1 MKNQILALTI
11 GLMSVGMFAQKKEL
25 KSAEKALKQNDY
37 TTAMSSLQSLDG
49 MLETM
54 DAKYKAQY
62 YFLKGQTLNGSND
75 LEGAANAFNTLFEF
89 EKQVGKPKYT
99 KEAEP
104 ILNEIIQKVSTRA
117 INFYNNDK
125 DYKNATKDFYLT
137 YKLSPS
143 DTSFLY
149 NAAVSASLGKDY
161 DTSLSYYK
169 ELQEVGYT
177 GITTQYLATNKE
189 TGKVENL
196 GSKSQRDLMV
206 KTKQY
211 SNPEDKSTKSKQA
224 DIIKNISYIYINQ
237 GKTDEAI
244 EAITKAR
251 EADPKDLNL
260 ILNEAQLYIKLEKM
274 DKFGELMKEAIE
286 LDPNNPTLFF
296 NLGVVNQ
303 NENKTED
310 AIKYYN
316 RAIELDPNY
325 GDAFMN
331 LAIVI
336 LSEEQSI
343 VEEMNKNL
351 SNFKKYDE
359 LEKQQKELYKKALP
373 YLEKADSLQRS
384 EDTVKSLLNIYD
396 VLLMEEK
403 ADELRPIYKEMR
415 GQ

>member
-62 YFLKGQTLNGSND
+62 YFLKGQTLNGNND

-104 ILNEIIQKVSTRA
+104 ILNEIIQKASTRA

-211 SNPEDKSTKSKQA
+211 SNPEDKSTKSKEG

-244 EAITKAR
+244 QAIKKAR

>member
-1 MKNQILALTI
+1 
-11 GLMSVGMFAQKKEL
+11 
-25 KSAEKALKQNDY
+25 
-37 TTAMSSLQSLDG
+37 
-49 MLETM
+49 
-54 DAKYKAQY
+54 
-62 YFLKGQTLNGSND
+62 
-75 LEGAANAFNTLFEF
+75 
-89 EKQVGKPKYT
+89 
-99 KEAEP
+99 
-104 ILNEIIQKVSTRA
+104 
-117 INFYNNDK
+117 
-125 DYKNATKDFYLT
+125 
-137 YKLSPS
+137 
-143 DTSFLY
+143 
-149 NAAVSASLGKDY
+149 
-161 DTSLSYYK
+161 
-169 ELQEVGYT
+169 
-177 GITTQYLATNKE
+177 
-189 TGKVENL
+189 
-196 GSKSQRDLMV
+196 
-206 KTKQY
+206 
-211 SNPEDKSTKSKQA
+211 
-224 DIIKNISYIYINQ
+224 
-237 GKTDEAI
+237 
-244 EAITKAR
+244 
-251 EADPKDLNL
+251 
-260 ILNEAQLYIKLEKM
+260 
-274 DKFGELMKEAIE
+274 MKEAIE